1 MREFDIVTW
10 DRLKRIDVE
19 ADFDVWKEYA
29 HDKAVHPSVL
39 TYLEAKKSHF
49 YKIEMTVDG
58 KSFVTARGWDDLS
71 QMIKLYEQNDLAVDQ
86 KLIGQYLQNEEIAR
100 NFAVYYDLF
109 RKYKSDYQVD
119 SILSGTAESAIKT
132 RAKEARFDEQAGGAG
147 AHFGRHSL

>member
-1 MREFDIVTW
+1 
-10 DRLKRIDVE
+10 
-19 ADFDVWKEYA
+19 
-29 HDKAVHPSVL
+29 
-39 TYLEAKKSHF
+39 
-49 YKIEMTVDG
+49 MTVDG

-132 RAKEARFDEQAGGAG
+132 RAKEARFDERLAVLGLILDAILSEL
-147 AHFGRHSL
+147 REVMRRKM